1 MQESGQIIHMPKMT
15 PDWTFERKAKK
26 LAQNKNIAI
35 CGVDEAGRGPLAGP
49 VVACAVILNP
59 QNYPSGLN
67 DSKTLSKKRR
77 DALYAEILQ
86 LAEVGIGIAEPE
98 EIDRLN
104 ILHASLRAMQRA
116 ICDLA
121 HMPGHALIDGNHAP
135 PARPDMALI
144 YEPIIKGDGRS
155 LSIAGASIIAKVKR
169 DRIMQEAAL
178 RFPGYGFGQHKG
190 YPTRQ
195 HLEALARLG
204 PCPIHRF
211 SFAPVQA
218 AKSAR

>member
-1 MQESGQIIHMPKMT
+1 
-15 PDWTFERKAKK
+15 
-26 LAQNKNIAI
+26 
-35 CGVDEAGRGPLAGP
+35 
-49 VVACAVILNP
+49 
-59 QNYPSGLN
+59 
-67 DSKTLSKKRR
+67 
-77 DALYAEILQ
+77 
-86 LAEVGIGIAEPE
+86 
-98 EIDRLN
+98 
-104 ILHASLRAMQRA
+104 
-116 ICDLA
+116 
-121 HMPGHALIDGNHAP
+121 
-135 PARPDMALI
+135 MALI